1 MTLEII
7 TEWLK
12 LEGISGHNLV
22 HSPPAEAGTYSARS
36 RWLLNIPKEETPQCL
51 WASCVSASSLAQHR
65 SPLLLFI
72 RNPLCSS
79 LCPLH
84 LLLEL
89 GFIFF
94 ASSLQ
99 VFLYIDEMP
108 TEPHLL
114 QVGQPQLS
122 WSFFTKQSS
131 ALSLQVPQSTLSSK
145 ECSKNE

>member
-1 MTLEII
+1 
-7 TEWLK
+7 
-12 LEGISGHNLV
+12 
-22 HSPPAEAGTYSARS
+22 
-36 RWLLNIPKEETPQCL
+36 LL
-51 WASCVSASSLAQHR
+51 
-65 SPLLLFI
+65 
-72 RNPLCSS
+72 
-79 LCPLH
+79 

-94 ASSLQ
+94 APSLQ

-122 WSFFTKQSS
+122 WSFFTGKQSS
-131 ALSLQVPQSTLSSK
+131 ALSLQAAQPTLSSE